1 MAPPPESQ
9 LLWVNKDVQSYRK
22 SRRVSAIQAGI
33 INAHSQQQ
41 ARAARNIASQR
52 ALREGSAAKA
62 VVGWRQRGVPPT
74 SWSSYPQDRWPQ
86 QSKPCSR
93 EDSESNPEKLESL
106 IRLQSEASF
115 DKLVPSIRYICGK
128 DEALDPFNC
137 TAVKIDSNAHD
148 LIEFYLRRVDPVSH
162 PRPACF
168 VVGIT
173 IFRLPC
179 LATPT
184 KYF

>member
-1 MAPPPESQ
+1 MAPLPDSQ
-9 LLWVNKDVQSYRK
+9 LLWVNQDVQSYTQ
-22 SRRVSAIQAGI
+22 SRRVSVTQAAI
-33 INAHSQQQ
+33 INAHSQHQ
-41 ARAARNIASQR
+41 ARAARNITSQR

-62 VVGWRQRGVPPT
+62 IVGWRQRSVPPT

-93 EDSESNPEKLESL
+93 EDSESNPKKLESS
-106 IRLQSEASF
+106 IRLLSKTSF

-137 TAVKIDSNAHD
+137 TAAKIDSNAHN

-173 IFRLPC
+173 IFRLPY